1 MKDLYLTKYF
11 PGTSEAKVDVIQLLV
26 VIAVYLLA
34 NWLVGFVFGLVS
46 WIPILGWLVAIVR
59 VVIRVYLSV
68 GVLVALL
75 AFLKM
80 VK

>member
-11 PGTSEAKVDVIQLLV
+11 PGTSEVKVDVIHLLV

-34 NWLVGFVFGLVS
+34 NWLVGCVFGLVS

-59 VVIRVYLSV
+59 IVIRVYLSV

>member
-11 PGTSEAKVDVIQLLV
+11 PGTSEAKVDVIHLLV

-34 NWLVGFVFGLVS
+34 N
-46 WIPILGWLVAIVR
+46 WLVAIVR

>member
-11 PGTSEAKVDVIQLLV
+11 PGTSEAKVDVIHLLV
-26 VIAVYLLA
+26 VIAVDLLA

-59 VVIRVYLSV
+59 VVIRIYLSV

>member
-11 PGTSEAKVDVIQLLV
+11 PGTSEAMVDVIHLLV

>member
-11 PGTSEAKVDVIQLLV
+11 PGTSEAKVDVIHLLV
-26 VIAVYLLA
+26 VSAVYLLA

>member
-11 PGTSEAKVDVIQLLV
+11 PVTSEAKVDVIHLLV

-59 VVIRVYLSV
+59 IVIRVYLSV

>member
-11 PGTSEAKVDVIQLLV
+11 PGTSEAKVDVIHLLV
-26 VIAVYLLA
+26 VIAVYLLD

-59 VVIRVYLSV
+59 IVIRVYLSV

>member
-11 PGTSEAKVDVIQLLV
+11 PGPSEAKVDVIHLLV